1 MRNMSE
7 VKLRNKILLSYKE
20 VTNWVERLHMAMID
34 EELSKDTLQYSLQD
48 IDLASNRKG

>member
-1 MRNMSE
+1 
-7 VKLRNKILLSYKE
+7 
-20 VTNWVERLHMAMID
+20 MIQRGNQLGREAAYGYD